1 MKKAVKTEK
10 RRVGRP
16 KKVGPTKDVVI
27 AFRVSPDEAEKLKQL
42 AEDTKADNFT
52 AMIRNFISCGLLFLN
67 KNSQPENRIFYER
80 FSRYWDLTKHL
91 KDYSD
96 PIGKQAK
103 ERDKNKAVNK

>member
-16 KKVGPTKDVVI
+16 KKVGPTKDIVI

-52 AMIRNFISCGLLFLN
+52 AMIRNFISCGLLFL
-67 KNSQPENRIFYER
+67 KVHAQPENKVFYER
-80 FSRYWDLTKHL
+80 FSRYWDLTRHL
-91 KDYSD
+91 EDYSD
-96 PIGKQAK
+96 RFGENIKK
-103 ERDKNKAVNK
+103 KRVNK